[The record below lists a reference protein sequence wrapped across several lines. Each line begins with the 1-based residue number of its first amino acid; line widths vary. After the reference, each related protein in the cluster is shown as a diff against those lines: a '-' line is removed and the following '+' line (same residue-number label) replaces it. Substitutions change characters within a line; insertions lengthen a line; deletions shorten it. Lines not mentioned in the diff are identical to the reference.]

1 MGVCESK
8 IKLPK
13 YPSSGLFNYSEEKER
28 LIINSIGQV
37 NFKDLLLESLT
48 PEFLKLFQENS
59 HLFYSQP
66 FLNGVSYEYGLFGKS
81 KDIIK
86 AFEIY
91 KDAADNKYD
100 YLCMYRMH
108 RIFLTDYKDFGVP
121 KNADLHR
128 LYLYKCFAYLPFDL
142 IEKSLYL
149 LNKIDVTNELSIL
162 FDEYDNNNFENF
174 DEFVDFLKNH
184 KYQFNISYNDILL
197 INCVV
202 YNLFAQKE
210 YAKKYLDNL
219 LTLENSD
226 KAFYEARLKYCN
238 FYLKNYKDNCDK
250 TKIKNIFDNLIK
262 MDYYKACC
270 DYGFFLVDEKKYD
283 EAKIIFKKGYDN
295 CQIFCCQLYTYM
307 FLTTTDFKQLLSDYN
322 IIYYI
327 LKNMLIV
334 YSFIKLG
341 SNSFLYALHYLIK
354 NSSFKQ
360 RLENDFGKYAIEI
373 FRKNENYFNNQAN
386 DYIRKNFSD
395 IYSMSIPNNF
405 GTMYYYGILNII
417 KQDREKALVYL
428 KKGYQV
434 SKEKNDDYYKRL
446 NYLYI
451 YKCRKYLLKNN
462 KITMRKL
469 NKTKEKLLRF
479 YEECK
484 LNYLGKEELYN
495 YYKLYKIGVN
505 ENTQEKLIS
514 ILKAGKAPGLLYH
527 FKDYI
532 SREKCRI
539 ALEFEYSKN
548 SSSNLNT
555 IIINKQNDKNKINII
570 FKTMENKQY
579 KLGVSKN
586 LQFIIAVH
594 YLYTQY
600 PELESK
606 KIGTYVSNGNK
617 IIIFDTIEENGLTE
631 GSTILII
638 NKFN

>member
-1 MGVCESK
+1 MGGVCCKDKE
-8 IKLPK
+8 IPR
-13 YPSSGLFNYSEEKER
+13 SGLFRHDVEKDR
-28 LIINSIGQV
+28 IFLNSIGKV
-37 NFKDLLLESLT
+37 NFKDLFMDCLT
-48 PEFLKLFQENS
+48 PEFLKLFKQNI

-66 FLNGVSYEYGLFGKS
+66 FIEGVSYEYGLFEKS
-81 KDIIK
+81 IDIKK
-86 AFEIY
+86 AYKIY
-91 KDAADNKYD
+91 KEAADFNYD
-100 YLCMYRMH
+100 YLCMYRMY
-108 RIFLTDYKDFGVP
+108 RIYLTDYEKFGV
-121 KNADLHR
+121 KMNDEMFR
-128 LYLYKCFAYLPFDL
+128 LYLYKCFAYLPFEL

-162 FDEYDNNNFENF
+162 FDEYDNKSFENF
-174 DEFVDFLKNH
+174 NEFIDFLKNH

-202 YNLFAQKE
+202 HNSFAQKE

-226 KAFYEARLKYCN
+226 KAFYEAKLKYCN

-250 TKIKNIFDNLIK
+250 TKIINFFDNLIK
-262 MDYYKACC
+262 MDYYKACY
-270 DYGFFLVDEKKYD
+270 DYGLFLVDEKKYD
-283 EAKIIFKKGYDN
+283 EAKNIFKKGYDN

-373 FRKNENYFNNQAN
+373 FRKFENYFNNQAN

-417 KQDREKALVYL
+417 KQDKEKALIYL

-434 SKEKNDDYYKRL
+434 SKEKNDDYYKRV

-484 LNYLGKEELYN
+484 LIYLEQNELYN

-505 ENTQEKLIS
+505 GNTQEKLIS
-514 ILKAGKAPGLLYH
+514 IL
-527 FKDYI
+527 
-532 SREKCRI
+532 
-539 ALEFEYSKN
+539 
-548 SSSNLNT
+548 
-555 IIINKQNDKNKINII
+555 
-570 FKTMENKQY
+570 
-579 KLGVSKN
+579 
-586 LQFIIAVH
+586 
-594 YLYTQY
+594 
-600 PELESK
+600 
-606 KIGTYVSNGNK
+606 
-617 IIIFDTIEENGLTE
+617 
-631 GSTILII
+631 
-638 NKFN
+638 